1 MIIDIFIYNNSLK
14 KIYLVE
20 LHYSY
25 WQNNLEDKLYI
36 DEDRANTPTWF
47 IEVGQVYVRI
57 KLLIGSIRF
66 VHLEL

>member
-20 LHYSY
+20 LHYLY

-36 DEDRANTPTWF
+36 DEDRANTPT
-47 IEVGQVYVRI
+47 
-57 KLLIGSIRF
+57 
-66 VHLEL
+66 